1 MLLTNILL
9 GFIIFFLVLICGV
22 LTNIDMKLNN
32 TEAEKMQRFYKSLM
46 GSIKKEKGAV
56 TKNVKNNS

>member
-1 MLLTNILL
+1 MMLLTNILL

-32 TEAEKMQRFYKSLM
+32 TEAEKMQKLYRNLM
-46 GSIKKEKGAV
+46 DSIKKEKGAV
-56 TKNVKNNS
+56 NKND

>member
-56 TKNVKNNS
+56 NKND

>member
-46 GSIKKEKGAV
+46 GSIKRGKEIRNEK
-56 TKNVKNNS
+56 